1 MHRSPSDTK
10 SVIDNQHTS
19 NSTSNSHLPG
29 IWQMKYYICSSTSPR
44 KKRIY
49 CRTSLIIMYY
59 IASLAKFGNHCST
72 VWVHRQNQWEGNN
85 YSLSFRRMQKK
96 SMHCFFNIF
105 SDLIFYLCVLQYFC
119 VSKTI
124 LALACPVA
132 QMMWHSC
139 YLA

>member
-1 MHRSPSDTK
+1 MHRSPTDTK

-19 NSTSNSHLPG
+19 NSTSNSRDIANEILHLFKH
-29 IWQMKYYICSSTSPR
+29 QSSE
-44 KKRIY
+44 KRIY

-59 IASLAKFGNHCST
+59 ITLLAKFGNHCST
-72 VWVHRQNQWEGNN
+72 VWAHRQNQWEGNN

-96 SMHCFFNIF
+96 SMHCFYNIV
-105 SDLIFYLCVLQYFC
+105 SDLIFYMCVLQYFC

-124 LALACPVA
+124 PALACPVA
-132 QMMWHSC
+132 RMMWHSC